1 MSKKRTSV
9 IAVYAI
15 VLVLFNVLFFAVP
28 FAKTASGWV
37 CWGFSLLAVI
47 LGCGVSMYAFS
58 KGDGLKSKIY
68 GFPVFRMGA
77 VYTIVQL
84 VFSVVMFIVGSFVE
98 APVWISIVVSALILG
113 ICGIG
118 FIGADNARDIVE
130 EQVQSVE
137 ASTRQMKYFRVSAD
151 GIADLCADPEL
162 KKQVAKFAEE
172 LKYSDPISSDE
183 TASIEKQINEGISQ
197 LRGLVSSDPAAAKIK
212 VAELST
218 MLADRNRICKAF
230 KK

>member
-1 MSKKRTSV
+1 M
-9 IAVYAI
+9 
-15 VLVLFNVLFFAVP
+15 
-28 FAKTASGWV
+28 
-37 CWGFSLLAVI
+37 
-47 LGCGVSMYAFS
+47 
-58 KGDGLKSKIY
+58 
-68 GFPVFRMGA
+68 
-77 VYTIVQL
+77 
-84 VFSVVMFIVGSFVE
+84 
-98 APVWISIVVSALILG
+98 ISIVVSALILG

-151 GIADLCADPEL
+151 GIADLCADSEL

-172 LKYSDPISSDE
+172 LKYSDPVSSDE
-183 TASIEKQINEGISQ
+183 TASAEKQINEGISQ
-197 LRGLVSSDPAAAKIK
+197 LRDLVSSDPAAAKIK
-212 VAELST
+212 AAELST